1 MKQNIFLNHHP
12 PHHMHRLVTKFEVAE
27 WEREYWLAEVDPNTF
42 LHKEQKQLNNVQ
54 KNAEEFQNYRHI
66 ISWGHNF

>member
-1 MKQNIFLNHHP
+1 MKQIDLERRKQNIFLNHHP

-42 LHKEQKQLNNVQ
+42 
-54 KNAEEFQNYRHI
+54 
-66 ISWGHNF
+66 